1 MLKSLVKFV
10 DSIVE
15 KLNTIFPPV
24 LVQFGIYAGIGVL
37 GALWDI
43 GIFAV
48 MNMLLGSN
56 LLILSFFTGKTIGI
70 IHNFFLNAI
79 FNFKANDN
87 LLRRFAK
94 FYLIGLIGIG
104 VGAVALQVA
113 VKTLGFNSLISNI
126 VITFIVALI
135 QFGINRVVTFKK

>member
-10 DSIVE
+10 DAIVE
-15 KLNTIFPPV
+15 KLSTVFPSV
-24 LVQFGIYAGIGVL
+24 LVQFGVYAGIGVL

-48 MNMLLGSN
+48 MNTLFGVN
-56 LLILSFFTGKTIGI
+56 LLILSFFIGKTLGI

-104 VGAVALQVA
+104 VGAIALQVA
-113 VKTLGFNSLISNI
+113 VKTLGFNSLVSNI
-126 VITFIVALI
+126 VITFVVALI

>member
-10 DSIVE
+10 DLIVE

-43 GIFAV
+43 GVFALL
-48 MNMLLGSN
+48 NMLLGDN
-56 LLILSFFTGKTIGI
+56 LLVLAFFIGKTIGI

-104 VGAVALQVA
+104 VGAIALQVA
-113 VKTLGFNSLISNI
+113 VKSLGFNSLISNI